1 MSGRRTVA
9 ILSALAGAAVLAA
22 AAAWLLSGDPPPGP
36 RTPGNDGTGGRPTP
50 RRNGGDGPDGEPP
63 SAPGPPVR
71 PRPPVFPED
80 DTPAPRV
87 PPVPKGA
94 KPWARLR
101 LVDAKTRV
109 PLPSSEGARVTM
121 LVSRGAGRLRIPEPT
136 RRAADGRLEVFAA
149 IDERD
154 DVSSFL
160 APADLAAAR
169 FEVRLPGFERVE
181 AASRGDLEGERD
193 VLLERAEPAVR
204 GVLLP
209 PRGAAKGPV
218 RAEIRAADGSRP
230 PLPLEVPPGPMPS
243 AAGPFEIFDLPEGRW
258 RLDAWMGLP
267 NGDLAHAVRVFDRG
281 AGTADLGEIAFV
293 APVAI
298 RARVVARDG
307 TWVIDRNLSIR
318 RVGEGGD
325 GLEVGEP
332 DAEGWVKFGG
342 LDPDAEYR
350 VVSSLDGVEEVVHT
364 PSDSSR
370 EVRVELRWE
379 NQGVRCRLRFTVEGQ
394 DPLAWGDIF
403 EGPALEKD
411 AWKRDGFLEHDMAP
425 GEYLFGI
432 WAKPIG
438 KDGSS
443 RRWFAEFTVPDRPLF
458 EATIDMKEGRPR

>member
-80 DTPAPRV
+80 DPPAPRV

-181 AASRGDLEGERD
+181 AASRGDLEG
-193 VLLERAEPAVR
+193 
-204 GVLLP
+204 
-209 PRGAAKGPV
+209 
-218 RAEIRAADGSRP
+218 
-230 PLPLEVPPGPMPS
+230 
-243 AAGPFEIFDLPEGRW
+243 
-258 RLDAWMGLP
+258 
-267 NGDLAHAVRVFDRG
+267 
-281 AGTADLGEIAFV
+281 
-293 APVAI
+293 
-298 RARVVARDG
+298 
-307 TWVIDRNLSIR
+307 
-318 RVGEGGD
+318 
-325 GLEVGEP
+325 
-332 DAEGWVKFGG
+332 
-342 LDPDAEYR
+342 
-350 VVSSLDGVEEVVHT
+350 
-364 PSDSSR
+364 
-370 EVRVELRWE
+370 
-379 NQGVRCRLRFTVEGQ
+379 
-394 DPLAWGDIF
+394 
-403 EGPALEKD
+403 
-411 AWKRDGFLEHDMAP
+411 
-425 GEYLFGI
+425 
-432 WAKPIG
+432 
-438 KDGSS
+438 
-443 RRWFAEFTVPDRPLF
+443 
-458 EATIDMKEGRPR
+458 